1 MKALL
6 YKQFRLVAH
15 PTTFMF
21 CLFGAMLLIPNYP
34 YTVAFFYITLGL
46 FFTFQNSRE
55 QRDSDF
61 SALLPVRKCDLVRS
75 VTWFCVI
82 IETASIVLSVPYVI
96 ISSYIRPH
104 GGNEAGIDAN
114 VALLG
119 MGFLIY
125 AVFNGLFLPSFYK
138 SGYKIGGSFL
148 KASVGV
154 FVLVGVDVFIPHIIT
169 WLDGYDVKQWIVLVA
184 CIVIYGVITLL
195 ACKKAERNYEKV
207 DL

>member
-1 MKALL
+1 M
-6 YKQFRLVAH
+6 
-15 PTTFMF
+15 
-21 CLFGAMLLIPNYP
+21 
-34 YTVAFFYITLGL
+34 
-46 FFTFQNSRE
+46 
-55 QRDSDF
+55 
-61 SALLPVRKCDLVRS
+61 
-75 VTWFCVI
+75 
-82 IETASIVLSVPYVI
+82 I

-138 SGYKIGGSFL
+138 SGYKIGGAFL